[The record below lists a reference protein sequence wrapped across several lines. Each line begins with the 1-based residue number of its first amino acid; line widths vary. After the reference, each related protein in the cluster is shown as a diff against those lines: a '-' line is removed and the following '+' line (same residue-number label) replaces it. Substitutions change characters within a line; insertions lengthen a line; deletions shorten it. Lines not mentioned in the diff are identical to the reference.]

1 MEDLDGHKIIHNDIK
16 PQNYLVKFWNRE
28 SGFECGIHD
37 LNGGRIR
44 IVLTDFGLASS
55 EQEGGIPVKGSPK
68 WLTDI
73 DKDTGLA
80 GPKTLDQQGGTP
92 IFASPECLA
101 NPGRKD
107 KSSDIFSLG
116 RVFLFTVLSKEQF
129 LQFLFVPLIK
139 GGKNKIMEL
148 IEKQP
153 MLNIISKMMQ
163 IKKRMDLKTIR
174 KKLKSDVPIREYI
187 PELFKNYKGTVEE
200 ISETIKKSTSEYTNQ
215 YIDILKHLS

>member
-1 MEDLDGHKIIHNDIK
+1 M
-16 PQNYLVKFWNRE
+16 
-28 SGFECGIHD
+28 
-37 LNGGRIR
+37 
-44 IVLTDFGLASS
+44 ASS

>member
-1 MEDLDGHKIIHNDIK
+1 MDGHKIIHNDIK

-44 IVLTDFGLASS
+44 IVLTDFGLA
-55 EQEGGIPVKGSPK
+55 GSN
-68 WLTDI
+68 
-73 DKDTGLA
+73 
-80 GPKTLDQQGGTP
+80 QQGGTP

-101 NPGRKD
+101 NPSRKD

-116 RVFLFTVLSKEQF
+116 RVFLFTILPKEQF
-129 LQFLFVPLIK
+129 LQFLFVSLIK

-153 MLNIISKMMQ
+153 ILNIISKMMQ
-163 IKKRMDLKTIR
+163 IKNRTDLKTIG
-174 KKLKSDVPIREYI
+174 KIMNTQKSDIPIIEYI
-187 PELFKNYKGTVEE
+187 QQFLFKNYTGTIEE
-200 ISETIKKSTSEYTNQ
+200 ISETIIKSASEASEYTNQ
-215 YIDILKHLS
+215 YIDILKHFS

>member
-1 MEDLDGHKIIHNDIK
+1 VEDLDGHKIIHNDIK

-163 IKKRMDLKTIR
+163 IKKTNG
-174 KKLKSDVPIREYI
+174 S
-187 PELFKNYKGTVEE
+187 KNNTEE
-200 ISETIKKSTSEYTNQ
+200 TEIGCSY
-215 YIDILKHLS
+215 